1 MVIKKNRL
9 ILETSK
15 FFLLR
20 FVLIKIWLV
29 YLQMIMNIVFYPA
42 ILNGSNDDR

>member
-1 MVIKKNRL
+1 MVIKKQ

-29 YLQMIMNIVFYPA
+29 YLQMIMNIASYPA
-42 ILNGSNDDR
+42 ILNGSNHDR